1 MVTKRLRNTEIHAD
15 NIPKVSQKEMFQ
27 YIYDHFFRMLVGYA
41 YKFINVENDAED
53 IVQEVFLQLWTKR
66 DTLYERKTLLRLLYT
81 CVRNRCIDY
90 LKHQTVE
97 QACLSEMAKATEKD
111 IDVEVFAAEIYSRLF
126 LYIDNL
132 PPRQRMLI
140 QLAIDGKR
148 NYEIAEEMQISIET
162 VKRQKRNAIDK
173 LRALFKQ
180 DEELVLLL
188 FLYSIAEV

>member
-1 MVTKRLRNTEIHAD
+1 MVTKRLKNTEIHAD

-111 IDVEVFAAEIYSRLF
+111 IDGEVFAAEIYSRLF